1 MDKQEWQDK
10 ADQELSRADL
20 EAQFRLGDQAG
31 RILKWLEADG
41 QLFLETFRQIQQDLV
56 DSILSLS
63 PAQREEFSSLK
74 AQLNILYEPL
84 NRLRMIQEMGLQAK
98 AELDGKPTAGGI
110 L

>member
-1 MDKQEWQDK
+1 
-10 ADQELSRADL
+10 
-20 EAQFRLGDQAG
+20 
-31 RILKWLEADG
+31 
-41 QLFLETFRQIQQDLV
+41 LV